1 MATAPRPIFAQPDDK
16 SVYAQHS
23 AMVEQLE
30 ARFRKAA
37 EMPGAARAGILAY
50 ASFPRAHWRQ
60 IWSGNPRER
69 LNREIR
75 RRTGGAGIFPNRQA
89 TVRLAGAVPAE
100 RTASGKRPA
109 AT

>member
-30 ARFRKAA
+30 ARFPEASEMLA
-37 EMPGAARAGILAY
+37 EARDDILAF
-50 ASFPRAHWRQ
+50 ATCPRAHWRQ

-89 TVRLAGAVPAE
+89 TVRLAGAVPA
-100 RTASGKRPA
+100 
-109 AT
+109 